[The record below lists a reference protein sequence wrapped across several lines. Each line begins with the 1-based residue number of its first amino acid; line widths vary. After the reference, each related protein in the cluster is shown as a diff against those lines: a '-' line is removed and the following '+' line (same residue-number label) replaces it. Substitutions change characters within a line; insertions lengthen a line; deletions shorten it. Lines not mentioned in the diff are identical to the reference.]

1 MRLTSVAPLTTDAA
15 AATARVGGFGS
26 KGLDIERGFPYK
38 KRCVTRARRSCMPTI
53 ASAAKRLRQT
63 RRRTLRNRAARSRL
77 RASIKK
83 ARQAAAAGDRE
94 TAAAA
99 FRAAVAVIDKT
110 ASKGIIHPRTAGRY
124 KSRLALHLQ
133 SRGSAS

>member
-1 MRLTSVAPLTTDAA
+1 
-15 AATARVGGFGS
+15 
-26 KGLDIERGFPYK
+26 
-38 KRCVTRARRSCMPTI
+38 MPTI